1 MASELNK
8 KLKEIN
14 KSLQDNSALTQQEL
28 KYYREQLKLIK
39 DQNKSLEA
47 ANILHNNILQAA
59 DNLGSSFDS
68 INSILRDNNNQ
79 LSGGNDSLNQALSA
93 SRKIANISNKIL
105 SIKRGESNLS
115 DKQLDKLRTEIKEKI
130 RVMEVSLKTLSVDDE
145 RRQIIEEN
153 IKLSKKEAEGI
164 KKLQGNIEKV
174 NEGLGAGP
182 QILAGVDKTLSKLG
196 LPTLGINEALQQ
208 TYQEQQKA
216 SADGNAD
223 IAFKVVFS
231 KNLVKNLNKAL
242 SLSTLMQGA
251 FTFIVKSIMDID
263 KHATS
268 LARSMNITQG
278 MAVAVQGRFRQ
289 IAIDSGDI
297 MITSKGL
304 GESLM
309 AINST
314 LGTNAYINDETLKTM
329 TEMREKAGF
338 TNDELMGAV
347 KLHITNGKTLKQ
359 NLNTITKTAF
369 ALNKQHNT
377 QINEREVLKEISK
390 VSDAVTLSFGKNPGL
405 LAEAVHTAKRL
416 GFEMSQLEGIAD
428 GLLDFER
435 SIDAE
440 MQAEILSGKD
450 LNLER
455 ARGFALMN
463 ETGKMAEALAGEIE
477 KFGSFSE
484 MNRIE
489 QQGVAAAMMMSRD
502 ELAKTMFMRE
512 QISSLGKED
521 ARIRQEVLNKRIQQ
535 VGLDQA
541 MKDAQ
546 DGTIDKMT
554 EQFGIA
560 ERFEKVIER
569 IQEVFVNMADG
580 PLGKIASIIASVL
593 ENTTLMYGIVGGI
606 ATIYA
611 TKMAI
616 GLGRAVMQAGALL
629 NLKVAAAAA
638 DMTSLSALT
647 LGVGTIAAVGAVVAA
662 MAGLNSLLTA
672 DDMMSEP
679 GYGKRTLL
687 GPEGAIQLNDK
698 DTVIAGTDLFPKSS
712 GAGTGGGI
720 SPSSD
725 ASAMSSKLDTMIA
738 LLEKGSTI
746 EMDGFKLG
754 EAVNQGAR
762 AI

>member
-1 MASELNK
+1 MASKLNQ

-28 KYYREQLKLIK
+28 KYYREQLKSIK
-39 DQNKSLEA
+39 EQNKSLEA

-130 RVMEVSLKTLSVDDE
+130 RVMQASLKTLSIDDE
-145 RRQIIEEN
+145 RREIIKEN

-174 NEGLGAGP
+174 NKQLGAGP
-182 QILAGVDKTLSKLG
+182 RIFAGLDKTLSKLG

-208 TYQEQQKA
+208 TYKDQQKA
-216 SADGNAD
+216 SSEDNKNFS
-223 IAFKVVFS
+223 IKVAFS
-231 KNLVKNLNKAL
+231 KNLASNLNKAL

-251 FTFIVKSIMDID
+251 FTFMVKSFMDID

-297 MITSKGL
+297 MIDSKGL

-314 LGTNAYINDETLKTM
+314 LGTNAHINDETLKTM

-535 VGLDQA
+535 VGLEQA
-541 MKDAQ
+541 TKEAQ

-560 ERFEKVIER
+560 ERFEKIITR
-569 IQEVFVNMADG
+569 IQEIFVNMADG
-580 PLGKIASIIASVL
+580 PLGRVAEIIAKML
-593 ENTTLMYGIVGGI
+593 ENTTLMKLVVGTI
-606 ATIYA
+606 ATIYSTKLLTGLVQSLGKALLLLGAQESTAIAAMTTASA
-611 TKMAI
+611 TSGGLAI
-616 GLGRAVMQAGALL
+616 PLIIAGATAG
-629 NLKVAAAAA
+629 AAAMYA
-638 DMTSLSALT
+638 
-647 LGVGTIAAVGAVVAA
+647 
-662 MAGLNSLLTA
+662 LTA

-725 ASAMSSKLDTMIA
+725 VSAMGSKLDTMIA